1 MSSLDLIE
9 SERLVLSG
17 WREEQLPDLMRL
29 HGDPRVARF
38 LRAGGLVWS
47 EAEARAALRSWI
59 ALFDT
64 RKLGKLRVTRKS
76 DGALVGRAGFGIY
89 GPTGEP
95 EIGYSL
101 FPEFWGNGYATEAA
115 TALRDWAFAEGY
127 PGFVGMADI
136 RNAASL
142 KVLRRIGLKDTY
154 QGVYNRQACQFLS
167 MSRPVS

>member
-59 ALFDT
+59 
-64 RKLGKLRVTRKS
+64 
-76 DGALVGRAGFGIY
+76 GRASCR
-89 GPTGEP
+89 E
-95 EIGYSL
+95 
-101 FPEFWGNGYATEAA
+101 
-115 TALRDWAFAEGY
+115 R
-127 PGFVGMADI
+127 
-136 RNAASL
+136 
-142 KVLRRIGLKDTY
+142 VLRL
-154 QGVYNRQACQFLS
+154 V
-167 MSRPVS
+167 